1 MESAVIEKEA
11 LQLPVSERAL
21 LADRLLQSLGGEK
34 DDVLQ
39 AWADEAEHRLDAF
52 HAGRMEALDG
62 PDVLRTLRS
71 KLA

>member
-1 MESAVIEKEA
+1 MEPAVIEKEA
-11 LQLPVSERAL
+11 LQLPVPARAL
-21 LADRLLQSLGGEK
+21 LADRLLQSLGSEK

-39 AWADEAEHRLDAF
+39 AWADEAERRLDAF

-62 PDVLRTLRS
+62 PEVLRALRG